1 VRYAREVHDQSKE
14 GNAMSRRCRRFRGLA
29 GVAALGML
37 LLALADHAAWSQSA
51 RTLKIVVAS
60 QPGGVND
67 ILARLLSEQ
76 IARVHGVTGVVDNR
90 PGAGEAI
97 GTESVA
103 RAAPDGNTLLIAANP
118 FLINPHMRK
127 VSYHPLTSFEP
138 ICYLVSAPTVIAVN
152 GTSSYR
158 SLAELIEAARVRP
171 GGLSMASIGP
181 GSPFHLGLEVL
192 KRAAKV
198 DITFVP
204 YPGNAPAVNAL
215 LGEHVTMMF
224 GTYAN
229 VAEHLKS
236 GKLRALAATTRVRIE
251 SLPELRTVAEFG
263 FKDVEVDAWFGMFAP
278 AGTPRASVAQLAG
291 WFTGAMQ
298 APDVAARLAVLGL
311 SRVGM
316 CGADFAAHL
325 RHQFDDYGRIIREAN
340 IKGE

>member
-1 VRYAREVHDQSKE
+1 
-14 GNAMSRRCRRFRGLA
+14 MTCRCRRFLRLA
-29 GVAALGML
+29 GAAALGAL
-37 LLALADHAAWSQSA
+37 LLAFPDNVAWSQSA

-76 IARVHGVTGVVDNR
+76 IARAHGITGVVDNR

-118 FLINPHMRK
+118 FIINPHMRK

-152 GTSSYR
+152 GTSPYR
-158 SLAELIEAARVRP
+158 SLAELIDAARARP
-171 GGLSMASIGP
+171 GALTMASIGP

-229 VAEHLKS
+229 VAEHLRS
-236 GKLRALAATTRVRIE
+236 GKLRALAATTRARIE
-251 SLPELRTVAEFG
+251 PLPELPTVAESG

-278 AGTPRASVAQLAG
+278 AGTPRETVVQLAG
-291 WFTGAMQ
+291 WFTAAMQ
-298 APDVAARLAVLGL
+298 APEVAARLAVLGL

-316 CGADFAAHL
+316 CGADFTAHL
-325 RHQFDDYGRIIREAN
+325 RTQFDEYGRLIREAN